1 MSKKKQCKGNEAL
14 NIKVCSCKIIF
25 HIYINWNQNVPGA
38 SPIKVKSLIIIVLES
53 TRTRDDADNPFFPRK
68 VCGSD

>member
-1 MSKKKQCKGNEAL
+1 MSKKKQCKENETL
-14 NIKVCSCKIIF
+14 NVKISGCKIF
-25 HIYINWNQNVPGA
+25 HISDNWNQNVPGA

-68 VCGSD
+68 VCGSV